1 MIISGIA
8 SFFDNTTIKDLMNI
22 ANNRKETRH
31 YNKGRN
37 QLQPSLNGKEAELY
51 YQRIDVLATEIIRRR
66 LGLPS
71 ITVK

>member
-1 MIISGIA
+1 
-8 SFFDNTTIKDLMNI
+8 MNI